1 MSMRIVPPTAHS
13 TSYSHLTSTN
23 LSAPSAPGV
32 HDTLRSGLGPTL
44 QASSSLSTSKNHP
57 APVPESAHPL
67 EARLLHWT
75 ATQHSL
81 KQTGLRRTFGLSE
94 PIRREMELKIVKE
107 GEWRP
112 LVLGGGRPGVHE
124 EILRGTDTGIEWEDV
139 FTGEE
144 MRGVMG
150 VQEEMER
157 KVGMGRL

>member
-1 MSMRIVPPTAHS
+1 
-13 TSYSHLTSTN
+13 
-23 LSAPSAPGV
+23 
-32 HDTLRSGLGPTL
+32 
-44 QASSSLSTSKNHP
+44 
-57 APVPESAHPL
+57 
-67 EARLLHWT
+67 
-75 ATQHSL
+75 
-81 KQTGLRRTFGLSE
+81 
-94 PIRREMELKIVKE
+94 MELKIVRE

-144 MRGVMG
+144 MRGVVG